1 MIDVPVP
8 VKEALKDGFLKKNY
22 RFVVEVDNWEIS
34 GHFETLYGFPD
45 FLVEANKFV
54 IIQDTNLY
62 KFTIDSP
69 NTNYTFYY
77 YESGDW
83 QILAPIS
90 TNTWIFAGTGDN
102 TWCEICYT
110 TGNRANITIEKH
122 IDTLT
127 IDNNNLVSESV
138 NIDER
143 MCSGDTI
150 KFGLCEGS
158 SLEFQY
164 FGLENIT
171 GRRLQAFVDV
181 QYPDYSDVTE
191 LNANS
196 RITTVLY
203 MSAEYVF
210 TSWGHYRVIG
220 TNSHLLD
227 VWQIGQGTMHYVN
240 FTTDSDG
247 NKVVEFDVDLKN
259 ITKIRIRASQRDTT
273 AKVQKYE
280 YGGWYSIPLGFF
292 DVKKCSRQASTGII
306 KAVCYN
312 KLQSEYL
319 DAKANEFLKDLS
331 TDTDSE
337 ENISVWAVLKQLL
350 QDYEIEEDDGTPVG
364 PLYGQSNSLSQID
377 NGFQFKPVNE
387 SRNYYPYFGWKEKGF
402 DVPAGKK
409 LKISALSNFI
419 EKVTNQIG
427 ELWEAIASH
436 CQDPDTVR
444 ANIKSNTLFQMIS
457 GIAVGFYTY
466 SGTVP
471 NPHYELRP
479 LLVKVSSDYISA
491 GNSIVTNVYTPI
503 SLTRVNNQLKVIEN
517 LEDEIYLTNARHVC
531 FCYVTKFGGTRSST
545 SFVDDVEIFRNETV
559 SFEEDDFNAL
569 CYEPTDSERIVL
581 PVSDITDITLR
592 ELASANYEMNCQYGQ
607 LSRITDL
614 FSGVTL
620 NRSRLY
626 PADTLYPASNLYPGG
641 AALSTNKSSY
651 SQLWADEG
659 NVHKWRYLIIT
670 YKGLDGEGNETDFTL
685 QRTVNADGTDDYNC
699 SDNWLFRNLVWT
711 AAKVGQY
718 ADLMVSRMQ
727 GITWFPFELWGPGLP
742 YLETGDEIEI
752 PLGENSYT
760 SYILQRQLK
769 GIQNLQDTY
778 INGTLD
784 IF

>member
-34 GHFETLYGFPD
+34 DHFETLYGFPD

-122 IDTLT
+122 IDTLA

-196 RITTVLY
+196 RITTGLY

-259 ITKIRIRASQRDTT
+259 ITKIRIRASQTGTT
-273 AKVQKYE
+273 AKVQKFDN
-280 YGGWYSIPLGFF
+280 GGWHPIPLGFF
-292 DVKKCSRQASTGII
+292 TVENCSRQASTGII
-306 KAVCYN
+306 KATCYN
-312 KLQSEYL
+312 KLQSAYL
-319 DAKANEFLKDLS
+319 DAKANETIAELVEQGEYGYTDMVSLYTLLKNLLQKYSIDQSSYGYIEPQLSDYQGSNLTAIRTCDDNGNWTSYYIYLYMIDIGFNLSADDFYKFEIFSSTLKNHAKDYVWPSYKYYKTKKGNTIYTLEQLANTDYTDGWDLCGS
-331 TDTDSE
+331 ISLRKKVDINTNFFRIKGGSANSISNEYSE
-337 ENISVWAVLKQLL
+337 CYQISISLPVYATRATSAPSIVPSVWRSYFDQNWGN
-350 QDYEIEEDDGTPVG
+350 DYEFV
-364 PLYGQSNSLSQID
+364 
-377 NGFQFKPVNE
+377 
-387 SRNYYPYFGWKEKGF
+387 
-402 DVPAGKK
+402 
-409 LKISALSNFI
+409 KILQKNLSNA
-419 EKVTNQIG
+419 EKIR
-427 ELWEAIASH
+427 I
-436 CQDPDTVR
+436 
-444 ANIKSNTLFQMIS
+444 
-457 GIAVGFYTY
+457 
-466 SGTVP
+466 
-471 NPHYELRP
+471 
-479 LLVKVSSDYISA
+479 
-491 GNSIVTNVYTPI
+491 
-503 SLTRVNNQLKVIEN
+503 
-517 LEDEIYLTNARHVC
+517 
-531 FCYVTKFGGTRSST
+531 TKAEVESFG
-545 SFVDDVEIFRNETV
+545 DV
-559 SFEEDDFNAL
+559 
-569 CYEPTDSERIVL
+569 
-581 PVSDITDITLR
+581 TLR
-592 ELASANYEMNCQYGQ
+592 ELQSAAYETVCQFGQ
-607 LSRITDL
+607 LSRTTDL
-614 FSGVTL
+614 FSGVEL
-620 NRSRLY
+620 NHSRLY
-626 PADTLYPASNLYPGG
+626 PAESLYPANGLYPGG
-641 AALSTNKSSY
+641 AALSANKSMY

-670 YKGLDGEGNETDFTL
+670 YKGLDENNNEADFTL
-685 QRTVNADGTDDYNC
+685 QRTVNADGTDDYNM
-699 SDNWLFRNLVWT
+699 SDNWLFRNLIWT
-711 AAKVGQY
+711 AADVGDY
-718 ADLMVSRMQ
+718 ADAMVAKMQ
-727 GITWFPFELWGPGLP
+727 DVTWFPFEMWCAGLP
-742 YLETGDEIEI
+742 YLETGDEIEV